1 VTEAQASVLTNKYA
15 EGYPGRRYSGGCE
28 HLDVIEQ
35 IVIDRAK
42 DLFGAQAAHVQ
53 PPATWTS

>member
-1 VTEAQASVLTNKYA
+1 VLTNKYA